1 MKLNERVIVVTGST
15 RGIGRAIAEACAK
28 EGARVVICS
37 RQKSAVRE
45 TLDTFK
51 KKGWQVSGIT
61 IDVSAKGDLEKLL
74 QHAIETWGRIDV
86 WINNAGLSGGFRPFQ
101 EMAQEEIGALV
112 DVNFTAILNAC
123 QIVVPYFIT
132 KSGGIL
138 INMNGKGGR
147 GEPSPFLATY
157 SATKAAI
164 SNLTKSL
171 AGENRA
177 YPISIHSVIP
187 GMVATDFYKDM
198 KTSPEL
204 AASIQSLPYVLKAFG
219 VPIDIVGRFFVKIAA
234 QEPGKV
240 TGKTYSVL
248 SGRRLIKAIFL
259 MIWYRA
265 TGKIKK
271 MV

>member
-1 MKLNERVIVVTGST
+1 
-15 RGIGRAIAEACAK
+15 
-28 EGARVVICS
+28 
-37 RQKSAVRE
+37 
-45 TLDTFK
+45 
-51 KKGWQVSGIT
+51 
-61 IDVSAKGDLEKLL
+61 
-74 QHAIETWGRIDV
+74 
-86 WINNAGLSGGFRPFQ
+86 
-101 EMAQEEIGALV
+101 
-112 DVNFTAILNAC
+112 
-123 QIVVPYFIT
+123 
-132 KSGGIL
+132 
-138 INMNGKGGR
+138 MNGKGGR

-164 SNLTKSL
+164 TNLSKSL
-171 AGENRA
+171 AQENRA

-187 GMVATDFYKDM
+187 GMVATDFYKNM

-234 QEPGKV
+234 QKPGKV
-240 TGKTYSVL
+240 TGKTYSIL
-248 SGRRLIKAIFL
+248 SGWRLIRAISL